1 MSLAATCGGRKAAQG
16 ETLGGLRWMCFHVAD
31 TYKGYQ
37 LMSAMLSGM
46 RVIEGS
52 AFVAAPSGGMHLAL
66 LGADVIRFDPIG
78 GSIDY
83 TRWPIAPS
91 GASLYWTALN
101 KGKRSIQ
108 IDLRS
113 DEGRDIIKGMIAAPG
128 DDAQTTGM
136 FLTNFPA
143 RGWLSY
149 ESLRE
154 SRDDLVMV
162 AITGN
167 PDGSTAVDYTVN
179 AAVGYPTATGP
190 AGRGEPVNHVLPAWD
205 VICGQQAAL
214 GLLAGDRHRRATGE
228 GQLIKLALSD
238 VAMSTVANM
247 GHVAEAEILGEQR
260 ERLGNDLYGAFG
272 RDFTTQDGH
281 RFIVVAISIKQW
293 RGMLTA
299 LDIVDEVAT
308 LEAELGVDFADEGA
322 RFNHRDRL
330 FRVVEARTNQLTMA
344 ELAQALDA
352 NGCCWG
358 QYRDF
363 LGMVRDDERCS
374 TENPM
379 FQRVD
384 QPGVGS
390 ILSAGSP
397 LRFGADADVVVPP
410 APVLGADTDQI
421 LEDLLGLSGAEIGGL
436 HDRGVVAGPVA

>member
-1 MSLAATCGGRKAAQG
+1 MST
-16 ETLGGLRWMCFHVAD
+16 
-31 TYKGYQ
+31 
-37 LMSAMLSGM
+37 MLSGM

-83 TRWPIAPS
+83 TRWPLAPG
-91 GASLYWTALN
+91 GASLYWTSLN

-108 IDLRS
+108 VDLRS
-113 DEGRDIIKGMIAAPG
+113 DEGRDIVRGLIAAPG
-128 DDAQTTGM
+128 DDGGM

-143 RGWLSY
+143 KGWLSY
-149 ESLRE
+149 ESMRE
-154 SRDDLVMV
+154 QRDDVIMV

-190 AGRGEPVNHVLPAWD
+190 QGSDLPVNHVLPAWD

-214 GLLAGDRHRRATGE
+214 GLLAADRHRRATGD
-228 GQLIKLALSD
+228 GQVVTLALSD

-272 RDFTTQDGH
+272 RDFVTSDGH
-281 RFIVVAISIKQW
+281 RFIVVAISGKQW
-293 RGMLTA
+293 KGMLAATGTTEQVAA
-299 LDIVDEVAT
+299 LEV
-308 LEAELGVDFADEGA
+308 ELGVDFADEGE

-330 FRVVEARTNQLTMA
+330 FALVQAFAERTPMSQV
-344 ELAQALDA
+344 AQALDA
-352 NGCCWG
+352 HSCCWG
-358 QYRDF
+358 QYNDF
-363 LGMVRDDERCS
+363 LGMVNNDARCS
-374 TENPM
+374 TDNPM

-390 ILSAGSP
+390 VLSAGSP
-397 LRFGADADVVVPP
+397 LRFSSDDQVVVPP

-421 LEDLLGLSGAEIGGL
+421 LEELLGLSTSEIAAL
-436 HDRGVVAGPVA
+436 HDRNVVAGPVG